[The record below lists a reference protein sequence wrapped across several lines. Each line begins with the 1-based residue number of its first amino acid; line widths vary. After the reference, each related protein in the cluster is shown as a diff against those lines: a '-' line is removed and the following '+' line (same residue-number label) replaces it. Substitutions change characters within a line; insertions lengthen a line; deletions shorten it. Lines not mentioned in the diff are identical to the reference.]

1 MLIKLPYDR
10 AHDAS
15 TSITLTFLTFFQNE
29 LLEMT
34 QKERCNFY
42 RFSTRIVDHTKEVFI
57 DLIDLSLVQKHLS
70 FEDFINV
77 NQHEIYH
84 FCYNRGQCCQCTPGY
99 TSPQNRIL
107 YPSQLDILLDK
118 NGATL
123 PCHRTTRRTDYCCCK
138 AIPGVSTR
146 VLDVTL
152 ARFILINFCE
162 NIFWYSSLTYSNL
175 SLEELLNDHKH
186 ELYHIYTGNTPCCL
200 CRTGYVFPVK
210 SPVLNQQQWTTLF
223 GEVTYPCMMH
233 TNVASTNLVCSV
245 AATIGITVK
254 NLDKSLERIILENI
268 CSVRKAIGDLI
279 HMRNNIYGH
288 ATEARM
294 TDADYSCYTSKV
306 DDALLEIAKICGKK
320 ANMRQKLN
328 DVEVRPL
335 DETLL
340 LQYQTK
346 LLEQK
351 QWLDS
356 TTKEVSFN
364 FQ

>member
-1 MLIKLPYDR
+1 MLIQLPYDR

-15 TSITLTFLTFFQNE
+15 TSIALTFLPFFQNE

-57 DLIDLSLVQKHLS
+57 DLIDLSLVHKHLS
-70 FEDFINV
+70 FEDFINL

-84 FCYNRGQCCQCTPGY
+84 FCYNRGRCCQCTPGY
-99 TSPQNRIL
+99 ILLQNRIL
-107 YPSQLDILLDK
+107 HPSQLDILLDK

-123 PCHRTTRRTDYCCCK
+123 PCHRTIRRMDYCCCK
-138 AIPGVSTR
+138 AIPGVSTC

-162 NIFWYSSLTYSNL
+162 DIFWYSSLTYPNL
-175 SLEELLNDHKH
+175 SLEDFLNNHKH

-200 CRTGYVFPVK
+200 CPTGYVFPVK
-210 SPVLNQQQWTTLF
+210 SPVLKQQQWTTLF
-223 GEVTYPCMMH
+223 GVVTRPCMMH
-233 TNVASTNLVCSV
+233 MKVTSTNLVCSV
-245 AATIGITVK
+245 AATIGITVN

-268 CSVRKAIGDLI
+268 CSVGKAIGDLI

-288 ATEARM
+288 ATEARI

-306 DDALLEIAKICGKK
+306 DDALLEIAKICGKE
-320 ANMRQKLN
+320 ANVKQKLN
-328 DVEVRPL
+328 DVELRPL

-351 QWLDS
+351 QCLDS
-356 TTKEVSFN
+356 TKEVSFN
-364 FQ
+364 LQ